1 MEGPV
6 IRNVS
11 FSTICSGGSPE
22 MPRKEEIKKVLLI
35 GSGPI
40 QIGQAAEFDFS
51 GSQACRALREEGVI
65 VVLVNSNPATIQT
78 DPGMADEIYI
88 EPLRAD
94 IIEKIIEKERPDGIL
109 SGMGGQTGL
118 NLTAELAER
127 GALKNVA
134 ILGTPLEAIYHGED
148 REKFRDLMQQIGEPV
163 PRSVILNNIADIGE
177 AIREVGLP
185 AIIRPAYTLGGA
197 GGGIAHNDDE
207 LRKIVEIGL
216 NRSRIHQV
224 LIEESVVGWKE
235 IEFEVMRDAAD
246 TCITVCGMENVDAMG
261 IHTGESVVVAPIL
274 TLRDD
279 EYQTLRSAA
288 IKIIRALDVQGG
300 CNIQFAYKDGDYRV
314 IEVNPRV
321 SRSSALAS
329 KATGYPI
336 ARVAAKI
343 AIGLR
348 LDEIQNSVTGC
359 TPASFEPSIDY
370 VVVKVPRWPFDK
382 FKGADRTL
390 TTAMKSTGEVMA
402 IGRTLEESFK
412 KALRSL
418 DTDMPHHSNPGEIR
432 MILSRPT
439 DERFSTLFDAFRQG
453 FSVEEVARLTNITP
467 FFLEK
472 IRNIVD
478 LEQSLA
484 LDSNPDQIV
493 RAKRC
498 GFTNSELVRIT
509 GRNWEEIE
517 AIAGLPTYKMVDTC
531 AAEFPATTPYYYST
545 WESESEI
552 RKQEKQKVLI
562 LGSGPIRIGQG
573 IEFDYCTVHAVKALR
588 EEGIEVHIVNN
599 NPETVSTD
607 FDTSDRLYFEPMQL
621 EDITS
626 ILKTDNYY
634 GIMVQFGGQNAVNL
648 AVPIEGEIQRLGL
661 STRILGTSPDAMDV
675 AEDRDRFS
683 ILLDRLHIPS
693 PPNSSAYSVEEAR
706 EKATRIGYPVLV
718 RPSYVLG
725 GRAMEIVH
733 DEVELESYMK
743 EAVRVSRNHP
753 VLIDQFLQ
761 NAIELDVDAIC
772 DGEDVLIGGI
782 MEHIEEA
789 GVHSG
794 DSACVIP
801 TQSLG
806 PAVLARVRE
815 YTKAIALGLGVVG
828 LVNIQ
833 LAIKGNTV
841 YVLEANPRASRTVP
855 FVSKATGI
863 PLAMLAAKTMMGK
876 KIKDLGYRETPI
888 SHVAVKEVLLPFNKL
903 PGVDTV
909 LGPEMK
915 STGEVM
921 GIDYDF
927 GRAYYK
933 ACISA
938 DNELP
943 VKGKVFISVSSEQK
957 DEVIGIARK
966 LIGLGLTLYGTEG
979 TVAYLAEAGIDAHL
993 IRKVQEGSPNVIDL
1007 MRQGE
1012 IRLII
1017 NTPTGKQARQDHYQI
1032 MRAAVDYG
1040 IPYITTVQAAR
1051 AAAQAI
1057 EVIQREQVTIEPI
1070 SHYIGN
1076 VGRSGSGGQSS

>member
-1 MEGPV
+1 MPKKDH
-6 IRNVS
+6 IR
-11 FSTICSGGSPE
+11 
-22 MPRKEEIKKVLLI
+22 KVLLI

-51 GSQACRALREEGVI
+51 GSQACRALREEGVK

-78 DPGMADEIYI
+78 DPEMADEIYI
-88 EPLRAD
+88 EPIRSE
-94 IIEKIIEKERPDGIL
+94 IIRKIIEKEKPDGIL

-118 NLTAELAER
+118 NMTAELAEK
-127 GALKNVA
+127 GALAGVE
-134 ILGTPLEAIYHGED
+134 ILGTPLDAIYQGED
-148 REKFRDLMQQIGEPV
+148 REKFRALMEQIGEPV
-163 PRSVILNNIADIGE
+163 PRSMILNRMDQVEE
-177 AIREVGLP
+177 ALRTVGLP
-185 AIIRPAYTLGGA
+185 AIIRPAYTLGGS
-197 GGGIAHNDDE
+197 GGGIAHTRE
-207 LRKIVEIGL
+207 EMIKIVEIGL
-216 NRSRIHQV
+216 TRSRINQV
-224 LIEESVVGWKE
+224 LVEESVVGWKE
-235 IEFEVMRDAAD
+235 IEFEVMRDAGD
-246 TCITVCGMENVDAMG
+246 TCIIVCGMENVDAMG

-279 EYQTLRSAA
+279 EFQTLRTAA
-288 IKIIRALDVQGG
+288 IKIIRALNVQGG
-300 CNIQFAYKDGDYRV
+300 CNIQFAYRDGEYRV

-348 LDEIQNSVTGC
+348 LDEITNSVTGC
-359 TPASFEPSIDY
+359 TPASFEPAIDY
-370 VVVKVPRWPFDK
+370 IVVKVPRWPFDK
-382 FKGADRTL
+382 FKNADRTL

-402 IGRTLEESFK
+402 IGRTVEEAFK

-418 DTDMPHHSNPGEIR
+418 DTDTEVHTNPSEIR

-439 DERFSTLFDAFRQG
+439 DERFATLFDAFRAG
-453 FSVEEVARLTNITP
+453 FSLEEVADLTHISP

-472 IRNIVD
+472 IQHIVNH
-478 LEQSLA
+478 EKKV
-484 LDSNPDQIV
+484 LDAPTVEDI
-493 RAKRC
+493 RLAKRY
-498 GFTNSELVRIT
+498 GFTNAEISRDTGYPIEKVKEIT
-509 GRNWEEIE
+509 GE
-517 AIAGLPTYKMVDTC
+517 PTYKMVDTC
-531 AAEFPATTPYYYST
+531 AAEFPAKTPYFYST
-545 WESESEI
+545 WDTECEI
-552 RKQEKQKVLI
+552 FRNDRQKILI

-588 EEGIEVHIVNN
+588 EENVEVHIVNN

-607 FDTSDRLYFEPMQL
+607 FDTSDRLFFEPMLL
-621 EDITS
+621 EDVMN
-626 ILKTDNYY
+626 ILMKDNYM
-634 GIMVQFGGQNAVNL
+634 GVMVQFGGQNAVNL
-648 AVPIEGEIQRLGL
+648 AVPLDKECRRLKL
-661 STRILGTSPDAMDV
+661 PTRVLGTSPDSMDI

-683 ILLDRLHIPS
+683 ILLDTLCIPS
-693 PPNSSAYSVEEAR
+693 PPNSSAYSLEEAR
-706 EKATRIGYPVLV
+706 KKAAMIGYPVLV

-733 DEVELESYMK
+733 DEIELESYMK

-753 VLIDQFLQ
+753 VLIDSFIQ
-761 NAIELDVDAIC
+761 NAIELDVDAVC

-782 MEHIEEA
+782 MEHIEQA

-801 TQSLG
+801 TQSLK
-806 PAVLARVRE
+806 PSILERVKE
-815 YTKAIALGLGVVG
+815 YTKKIALGLGVVG

-833 LAIKGNTV
+833 LAVKDDVV

-863 PLAMLAAKTMMGK
+863 PLAKIAAKTMIGK
-876 KIKDLGYRETPI
+876 KLRDMEYREKAY

-933 ACISA
+933 ASVSA
-938 DNELP
+938 DNTIPLE
-943 VKGKVFISVSSEQK
+943 GNIFISISKEQK
-957 DEVIGIARK
+957 DEVIPIARK
-966 LIGLGLTLYGTEG
+966 LMEIGLSLYGTSG
-979 TVAYLAEAGIDAHL
+979 TVDYLTEAGIPAQL
-993 IRKVQEGSPNVIDL
+993 VRKVQEGSPNVIDL
-1007 MRQGE
+1007 LRRGE
-1012 IRLII
+1012 IRMII
-1017 NTPTGKQARQDHYQI
+1017 NTPTDKQSRQDHYQI
-1032 MRAAVDYG
+1032 MRVAVDYG
-1040 IPYITTVQAAR
+1040 VPYITTIQAAR
-1051 AAAQAI
+1051 AAGLAI
-1057 EVIQREQVTIEPI
+1057 EAIKKERITIEPL
-1070 SHYIGN
+1070 SHYLGA
-1076 VGRSGSGGQSS
+1076 S

>member
-1 MEGPV
+1 MPKKDH
-6 IRNVS
+6 IR
-11 FSTICSGGSPE
+11 
-22 MPRKEEIKKVLLI
+22 KVLLI

-51 GSQACRALREEGVI
+51 GSQACRALREEGVK

-78 DPGMADEIYI
+78 DPEMADEIYI
-88 EPLRAD
+88 EPIRSE
-94 IIEKIIEKERPDGIL
+94 IIRKIIEKEKPDGIL

-118 NLTAELAER
+118 NMTAELAEK
-127 GALKNVA
+127 GALAGVE
-134 ILGTPLEAIYHGED
+134 ILGTPLEAIYQGED
-148 REKFRDLMQQIGEPV
+148 REKFRALMEQIGEPV
-163 PRSVILNNIADIGE
+163 PRSMILNRMDQVEE
-177 AIREVGLP
+177 ALRTVGLP
-185 AIIRPAYTLGGA
+185 AIIRPAYTLGGS
-197 GGGIAHNDDE
+197 GGGIAHTRE
-207 LRKIVEIGL
+207 EMIKIVEIGL
-216 NRSRIHQV
+216 TRSRINQV
-224 LIEESVVGWKE
+224 LVEESVVGWKE
-235 IEFEVMRDAAD
+235 IEFEVMRDAGD
-246 TCITVCGMENVDAMG
+246 TCIIVCGMENVDAMG

-279 EYQTLRSAA
+279 EFQTLRTAA

-300 CNIQFAYKDGDYRV
+300 CNIQFAYRNGEYRV

-348 LDEIQNSVTGC
+348 LDEIMNSVTGC
-359 TPASFEPSIDY
+359 TPASFEPAIDY
-370 VVVKVPRWPFDK
+370 IVVKVPRWPFDK
-382 FKGADRTL
+382 FKNADRTL

-402 IGRTLEESFK
+402 IGRTVEEAFK
-412 KALRSL
+412 KALHSL
-418 DTDMPHHSNPGEIR
+418 DTDTEVHTNPSEIR

-439 DERFSTLFDAFRQG
+439 DERFATLFDAFRAG
-453 FSVEEVARLTNITP
+453 FSLEEVADLTHISP

-472 IRNIVD
+472 IQHIVNHEKKLRD
-478 LEQSLA
+478 APTVEDIRLA
-484 LDSNPDQIV
+484 KQY
-493 RAKRC
+493 
-498 GFTNSELVRIT
+498 GFTNAEISRETGYPIEKVKEIT
-509 GRNWEEIE
+509 GE
-517 AIAGLPTYKMVDTC
+517 PTYKMVDTC
-531 AAEFPATTPYYYST
+531 AAEFPAKTPYFYST
-545 WESESEI
+545 WDTECEI
-552 RKQEKQKVLI
+552 FRNDRQKILI

-588 EEGIEVHIVNN
+588 EENVEVHIVNN

-607 FDTSDRLYFEPMQL
+607 FDTSDRLFFEPMLL
-621 EDITS
+621 EDVMN
-626 ILKTDNYY
+626 ILVKDNYM
-634 GIMVQFGGQNAVNL
+634 GVMVQFGGQNAVNL
-648 AVPIEGEIQRLGL
+648 AVPLDKECRRLNL
-661 STRILGTSPDAMDV
+661 PTRVLGTSPDSMDI

-683 ILLDRLHIPS
+683 ILLDTLCIPS
-693 PPNSSAYSVEEAR
+693 PPNSSAYSLEEAR
-706 EKATRIGYPVLV
+706 KKAAMIGYPVLV

-733 DEVELESYMK
+733 DEIELESYMK

-753 VLIDQFLQ
+753 VLIDSFIQ
-761 NAIELDVDAIC
+761 NAIELDVDAVC

-782 MEHIEEA
+782 MEHIEQA

-801 TQSLG
+801 TQSLK
-806 PAVLARVRE
+806 PSILERVKE
-815 YTKAIALGLGVVG
+815 YTKKIALGLGVVG

-833 LAIKGNTV
+833 LAVKDDVV

-863 PLAMLAAKTMMGK
+863 PLAKIAAKTMIGK
-876 KIKDLGYRETPI
+876 KLKDMEYREKAY

-933 ACISA
+933 ASVSA
-938 DNELP
+938 DNTIPLE
-943 VKGKVFISVSSEQK
+943 GNIFISISKEQK
-957 DEVIGIARK
+957 DEVIPIARK
-966 LIGLGLTLYGTEG
+966 LMEIGLSLYGTSG
-979 TVAYLAEAGIDAHL
+979 TVDYLTEAGIPAQL
-993 IRKVQEGSPNVIDL
+993 VRKVQEGSPNVIDL
-1007 MRQGE
+1007 LRRGE
-1012 IRLII
+1012 IRMII
-1017 NTPTGKQARQDHYQI
+1017 NTPTDKQSRQDHYQI
-1032 MRAAVDYG
+1032 MRVAVDYG
-1040 IPYITTVQAAR
+1040 VPYITTIQAAR
-1051 AAAQAI
+1051 AAGLAI
-1057 EVIQREQVTIEPI
+1057 EAIKKERITIEPL
-1070 SHYIGN
+1070 SHYLGA
-1076 VGRSGSGGQSS
+1076 S

>member
-1 MEGPV
+1 
-6 IRNVS
+6 
-11 FSTICSGGSPE
+11 
-22 MPRKEEIKKVLLI
+22 MPRKENIKKVLLI

-51 GSQACRALREEGVI
+51 GTQACRALREEGVK

-78 DPGMADEIYI
+78 DPETADEIYI
-88 EPLRAD
+88 EPIRAD
-94 IIEKIIEKERPDGIL
+94 IIAKIIEKEKPDGIL

-118 NLTAELAER
+118 NMTAELAER
-127 GALKNVA
+127 GALAGVE
-134 ILGTPLEAIYHGED
+134 ILGTPLEAIYQGED
-148 REKFRDLMQQIGEPV
+148 REKFRSLMQSIGEPV
-163 PRSVILNNIADIGE
+163 PTSMILNKMTQIDE
-177 AIREVGLP
+177 ALSIVGLP

-197 GGGIAHNDDE
+197 GGGVAHTRDE
-207 LRKIVEIGL
+207 MIRIVEIGL

-224 LIEESVVGWKE
+224 LIEESVAGWKE

-246 TCITVCGMENVDAMG
+246 TCIIVCGMENVDPMG

-279 EYQTLRSAA
+279 EFQLLRSAA
-288 IKIIRALDVQGG
+288 IKIIRALNVQGG
-300 CNIQFAYKDGDYRV
+300 CNIQFAYLNGDYRI

-348 LDEIQNSVTGC
+348 LDEITNTVTGC

-370 VVVKVPRWPFDK
+370 IVVKVPRWPFDK

-402 IGRTLEESFK
+402 IGRNIEEAFK
-412 KALRSL
+412 KALRSV
-418 DTDMPHHSNPGEIR
+418 DTDVTRHTSLSEIR
-432 MILSRPT
+432 MILTRPT
-439 DERFSTLFDAFRQG
+439 DERFQTLFDAFRVG
-453 FSVEEVARLTNITP
+453 ISLDEIADITKITP

-472 IRNIVD
+472 IQNIVN
-478 LEQSLA
+478 LEKKLESNPTRDDISLA
-484 LDSNPDQIV
+484 
-493 RAKRC
+493 KHY
-498 GFTNSELVRIT
+498 GFTDAELAKIT
-509 GRNWEEIE
+509 KKSWEEIE
-517 AIAGLPTYKMVDTC
+517 GVAGNPTYKMVDTC
-531 AAEFPATTPYYYST
+531 AAEFPARTPYFYST
-545 WESESEI
+545 WDQECEI
-552 RKQEKQKVLI
+552 QRDDRQKILI

-573 IEFDYCTVHAVKALR
+573 IEFDYCTVHAVKAVR
-588 EEGIEVHIVNN
+588 EEGVEVHIVNN

-607 FDTSDRLYFEPMQL
+607 FDTSDRLFFEPMSL
-621 EDITS
+621 EDIVN
-626 ILKTDNYY
+626 ILLKDNYY
-634 GIMVQFGGQNAVNL
+634 GVMVQFGGQNAVNL
-648 AVPIEGEIQRLGL
+648 AVPIYDEIQRLGL
-661 STRILGTSPDAMDV
+661 PTKILGTTPDSMDI

-683 ILLDRLHIPS
+683 ILLKKLDIPT
-693 PPNSSAYSVEEAR
+693 PPNSSAYSLEEAR
-706 EKATRIGYPVLV
+706 IKAAAIGYPVLV

-733 DEVELESYMK
+733 DEIELESYMK

-753 VLIDQFLQ
+753 VLIDSFLQ
-761 NAIELDVDAIC
+761 NAVELDVDAVC

-801 TQSLG
+801 TQSLS
-806 PAVLARVRE
+806 PAIIERVKD
-815 YTKAIALGLGVVG
+815 YTRKIAIGLGVVG
-828 LVNIQ
+828 LVNLQ
-833 LAIKGNTV
+833 LAVKDDVV

-863 PLAMLAAKTMMGK
+863 PLAKIAAKVMIGK
-876 KIKDLGYRETPI
+876 KLKEIGYTERPFC
-888 SHVAVKEVLLPFNKL
+888 HVAVKEVLLPFNKL

-933 ACISA
+933 ASISA

-943 VKGKVFISVSSEQK
+943 VEGNVFISVSNEQK
-957 DEVIGIARK
+957 DIVIDIARK
-966 LIGLGLTLYGTEG
+966 LKALGLTLYGTSG
-979 TVAYLAEAGIDAHL
+979 TVEYLNQAGIEANL
-993 IRKVQEGSPNVIDL
+993 VRKVQEGSPNVIDL
-1007 MRQGE
+1007 LRQGE
-1012 IRLII
+1012 IRLIV
-1017 NTPTGKQARQDHYQI
+1017 NTPVDKQSRQDHYQI
-1032 MRAAVDYG
+1032 MRAAVDYSV
-1040 IPYITTVQAAR
+1040 PYITTVQAAY
-1051 AAAQAI
+1051 AAAMAI
-1057 EVIQREQVTIEPI
+1057 EAIKKEKITIEPL
-1070 SHYIGN
+1070 SHYHGN
-1076 VGRSGSGGQSS
+1076 MG

>member
-1 MEGPV
+1 MPKLAH
-6 IRNVS
+6 IR
-11 FSTICSGGSPE
+11 
-22 MPRKEEIKKVLLI
+22 KVLLI

-51 GSQACRALREEGVI
+51 GSQACRSLREEGVK

-78 DPGMADEIYI
+78 DPDMADEIYI
-88 EPLRAD
+88 EPLRSD
-94 IIEKIIEKERPDGIL
+94 IIARIIEKERPDGIL

-127 GALKNVA
+127 GALAGVE
-134 ILGTPLEAIYHGED
+134 ILGTPLEAIYRGED
-148 REKFRDLMQQIGEPV
+148 REKFRDLMKEIGEPV
-163 PRSVILNNIADIGE
+163 PVSFILNDMAEIGE
-177 AIREVGLP
+177 ALKVVGLP
-185 AIIRPAYTLGGA
+185 AIVRPAYTLGGA
-197 GGGIAHNDDE
+197 GGGIATTKED
-207 LRKIVEIGL
+207 LVKIVELGL

-224 LIEESVVGWKE
+224 LIEESVQGWKE
-235 IEFEVMRDAAD
+235 IEFEVMRDSAD
-246 TCITVCGMENVDAMG
+246 TCIIVCGMENVDPMG

-279 EYQTLRSAA
+279 EFQKLRSAA
-288 IKIIRALDVQGG
+288 IKIIRALNVQGG
-300 CNIQFAYKDGDYRV
+300 CNIQFAFWNGDYRV

-348 LDEIQNSVTGC
+348 LDEIMNSVTGC

-382 FKGADRTL
+382 FKSADRTL

-402 IGRTLEESFK
+402 IGRTLEEAFK

-418 DTDMPHHSNPGEIR
+418 DTDVNEHTNPSEIR
-432 MILSRPT
+432 MILNRPT
-439 DERFSTLFDAFRQG
+439 DERFACLFDAFRQD
-453 FSVEEVARLTNITP
+453 FTIDEIYALTKITP

-472 IRNIVD
+472 IKNIVEMEED
-478 LEQSLA
+478 LAVNGTDEDIRLA
-484 LDSNPDQIV
+484 K
-493 RAKRC
+493 AY
-498 GFTNSELVRIT
+498 GFTDDEIVQLT
-509 GRNWEEIE
+509 GKDPDAVKSVTGN
-517 AIAGLPTYKMVDTC
+517 PVYKMVDTC
-531 AAEFPATTPYYYST
+531 AAEFPATTPYFYST
-545 WESESEI
+545 WDENSEI
-552 RKQEKQKVLI
+552 VKNDAKKVLI
-562 LGSGPIRIGQG
+562 IGSGPIRIGQG
-573 IEFDYCTVHAVKALR
+573 IEFDYCTVHAVMALR
-588 EEGIEVHIVNN
+588 EIGIEVHIVNN

-607 FDTSDRLYFEPMQL
+607 FDTSDRLFFEPMLL
-621 EDITS
+621 EDIMN
-626 ILKTDNYY
+626 ILKSDSYI
-634 GIMVQFGGQNAVNL
+634 GVMVQFGGQNSVNL
-648 AVPIEGEIQRLGL
+648 AVPIENELKKL
-661 STRILGTSPDAMDV
+661 NLPTKILGTSPDAMDI

-683 ILLDRLHIPS
+683 VLLDQLQIPS
-693 PPNSSAYSVEEAR
+693 PPNSSAYSPEEAR
-706 EKATRIGYPVLV
+706 AKAVTIGYPVLV

-733 DEVELESYMK
+733 DETELESYMK

-753 VLIDQFLQ
+753 VLIDSFLQ
-761 NAIELDVDAIC
+761 NAVELDVDAVC
-772 DGEDVLIGGI
+772 DGTDVFIGGV

-801 TQSLG
+801 TQSLSTS
-806 PAVLARVRE
+806 VLARVRD
-815 YTKAIALGLGVVG
+815 YTKKIALGLGVVG

-833 LAIKGNTV
+833 LAVKNDVV

-863 PLAMLAAKTMMGK
+863 PLAKMAAKIMMGHR
-876 KIKDLGYRETPI
+876 IADLGYKERMI

-933 ACISA
+933 ASISA

-943 VKGKVFISVSSEQK
+943 MQGNVFISVSAEQK
-957 DEVIGIARK
+957 DEAIAIARK
-966 LIGLGLTLYGTEG
+966 LVSLGLTLYGTSG
-979 TVAYLAEAGIDAHL
+979 TVEYLSQSGIDAHL
-993 IRKVQEGSPNVIDL
+993 VRKVQEGSPNVIDL
-1007 MRQGE
+1007 LRQGE

-1017 NTPTGKQARQDHYQI
+1017 NTPKGKQSRQDHYQI
-1032 MRAAVDYG
+1032 MRAAVDYSV
-1040 IPYITTVQAAR
+1040 PYITTLQAAR
-1051 AAAQAI
+1051 AAAHAI
-1057 EVIQREQVTIEPI
+1057 DAMKREKITLEPI
-1070 SHYIGN
+1070 SYYIGD
-1076 VGRSGSGGQSS
+1076 

>member
-1 MEGPV
+1 MPKMEH
-6 IRNVS
+6 
-11 FSTICSGGSPE
+11 
-22 MPRKEEIKKVLLI
+22 IKKVLII

-51 GSQACRALREEGVI
+51 GSQACRAMREEGVR

-78 DPGMADEIYI
+78 DPEMADTIYI

-94 IIEKIIEKERPDGIL
+94 IIARIIEKERPDGVL

-118 NLTAELAER
+118 NLTAELAEK
-127 GALKNVA
+127 GALKGVE
-134 ILGTPLEAIYHGED
+134 ILGTPLEAIYRGED
-148 REKFRDLMQQIGEPV
+148 REKFRDLMLQIGEPI
-163 PRSVILNNIADIGE
+163 PNSTILNNLGQIDD
-177 AIREVGLP
+177 AIQAVGLP
-185 AIIRPAYTLGGA
+185 AVVRPAYTLGGA
-197 GGGIAHNDDE
+197 GGGIARTREE
-207 LRKIVEIGL
+207 LVRIVELGL
-216 NRSRIHQV
+216 SRSRIHQV
-224 LIEESVVGWKE
+224 LIEESVLGWKE
-235 IEFEVMRDAAD
+235 IEFEVMRDSAD
-246 TCITVCGMENVDAMG
+246 TCIIVCGMENVDAMG
-261 IHTGESVVVAPIL
+261 IHTGDSVVVAPIL

-279 EYQTLRSAA
+279 EFQTLRSAA

-300 CNIQFAYKDGDYRV
+300 CNIQFAYNNGDYRV

-348 LDEIQNSVTGC
+348 LDEIMNTVTGC

-390 TTAMKSTGEVMA
+390 STSMKSTGEVMA
-402 IGRTLEESFK
+402 IGRNLEEAFM
-412 KALRSL
+412 KAKRSI
-418 DTDMPHHSNPGEIR
+418 DTDVTPHTSHSEIR

-439 DERFSTLFDAFRQG
+439 DERFHCLFDAFREG
-453 FSVEEVARLTNITP
+453 FSVEEVVQLTSITP

-472 IRNIVD
+472 IKNIVE
-478 LEQSLA
+478 LEKYLVAHHEPADILA
-484 LDSNPDQIV
+484 
-493 RAKRC
+493 AKRY
-498 GFTNSELVRIT
+498 GFSNAEIVRIT
-509 GRNWEEIE
+509 SLSLELVEEM
-517 AIAGLPTYKMVDTC
+517 AGEPSYKMVDTC
-531 AAEFPATTPYYYST
+531 AAEFPANTPYFYST
-545 WESESEI
+545 FEQECEI
-552 RKQEKQKVLI
+552 VPDAKKKILI

-588 EEGIEVHIVNN
+588 EEGVDVHIVNN

-607 FDTSDRLYFEPMQL
+607 FDTSDRLFFEPMQL
-621 EDITS
+621 EDVAN
-626 ILKTDNYY
+626 ILKKDNYD
-634 GIMVQFGGQNAVNL
+634 GVMVQFGGQNAVNL
-648 AVPIEGEIQRLGL
+648 AVPIEQEIKRLNL
-661 STRILGTSPDAMDV
+661 KTRILGTSPDAMDI

-683 ILLDRLHIPS
+683 VLLDKLGIPS
-693 PPNSSAYSVEEAR
+693 PPNTSAYSESEAQ
-706 EKATRIGYPVLV
+706 EKAEKIGYPLLV

-733 DEVELESYMK
+733 DATELERYMK

-753 VLIDQFLQ
+753 VLIDSYLQ
-761 NAIELDVDAIC
+761 NAIELDVDAVC
-772 DGEDVLIGGI
+772 DGEEVLIGGI
-782 MEHIEEA
+782 MEHIEQA
-789 GVHSG
+789 GIHSG

-801 TQSLG
+801 TQSLS
-806 PAVLARVRE
+806 PSILERVRE
-815 YTKAIALGLGVVG
+815 YTRKIAIGLGVVG

-833 LAIKGNTV
+833 LAVKGDIV

-855 FVSKATGI
+855 FVSKATGLPI
-863 PLAMLAAKTMMGK
+863 AKIAAKVMIGK
-876 KIKDLGYRETPI
+876 KLRDLGYHEREI

-903 PGVDTV
+903 LGVDTM

-927 GRAYYK
+927 GLAFYK

-943 VKGKVFISVSSEQK
+943 LKGNIFVSVNMEQK
-957 DEVIGIARK
+957 DDVIPIAKK
-966 LIGLGLTLYGTEG
+966 LRDLGLILYGTEG
-979 TVAYLAEAGIDAHL
+979 TVDYLQDAGVEAHL
-993 IRKVQEGSPNVIDL
+993 VRKVQEGSPNVIDM
-1007 MRQGE
+1007 MRHGE

-1017 NTPTGKQARQDHYQI
+1017 NTPTDRQSRQDHYQI
-1032 MRAAVDYG
+1032 MRAAVDYS
-1040 IPYITTVQAAR
+1040 IPYITTIQAAR
-1051 AAAQAI
+1051 AAALAI
-1057 EVIQREQVTIEPI
+1057 DAIKREKMTLEPI
-1070 SHYIGN
+1070 GHYIG
-1076 VGRSGSGGQSS
+1076 S

>member
-1 MEGPV
+1 MPKLPH
-6 IRNVS
+6 IR
-11 FSTICSGGSPE
+11 
-22 MPRKEEIKKVLLI
+22 KVLLI

-51 GSQACRALREEGVI
+51 GSQACRALREEGVKVI
-65 VVLVNSNPATIQT
+65 LVNSNPATIQT
-78 DPGMADEIYI
+78 DPDMADEIYI

-94 IIEKIIEKERPDGIL
+94 IIARIIEKEKPDGIL

-127 GALKNVA
+127 GALADVE
-134 ILGTPLEAIYHGED
+134 ILGTPLEAIYRGED
-148 REKFRDLMQQIGEPV
+148 REKFRDLMKEIGEPV
-163 PRSVILNNIADIGE
+163 PVSFILNDLAEIGE
-177 AIREVGLP
+177 ALNVVGLP
-185 AIIRPAYTLGGA
+185 AIVRPAYTLGGA
-197 GGGIAHNDDE
+197 GGGIAATKED
-207 LRKIVEIGL
+207 LIRIVELGL
-216 NRSRIHQV
+216 TRSRIHQV
-224 LIEESVVGWKE
+224 LIEESVQGWKE
-235 IEFEVMRDAAD
+235 IEFEVMRDSAD
-246 TCITVCGMENVDAMG
+246 TCIIVCGMENVDPMG

-279 EYQTLRSAA
+279 EFQKLRSAA
-288 IKIIRALDVQGG
+288 IKIIRALNVQGG
-300 CNIQFAYKDGDYRV
+300 CNIQFAFWNGDYRV

-348 LDEIQNSVTGC
+348 LDEIMNSVTGC
-359 TPASFEPSIDY
+359 TPASFEPAIDY

-402 IGRTLEESFK
+402 IGRTLEEGFK

-418 DTDMPHHSNPGEIR
+418 DTDVNEHTNPSEIR
-432 MILSRPT
+432 MILTRPT
-439 DERFSTLFDAFRQG
+439 DERFACLFDAFRQD
-453 FSVEEVARLTNITP
+453 FTVEEIHSLTKITP

-472 IRNIVD
+472 IKNIIEMEED
-478 LEQSLA
+478 LAVNGTEEDIRLA
-484 LDSNPDQIV
+484 
-493 RAKRC
+493 KTY
-498 GFTNSELVRIT
+498 GFTDEEIVQLTGKDPDAVKSIT
-509 GRNWEEIE
+509 GD
-517 AIAGLPTYKMVDTC
+517 PVYKMVDTC
-531 AAEFPATTPYYYST
+531 AAEFPATTPYFYST
-545 WESESEI
+545 WGENSELV
-552 RKQEKQKVLI
+552 KNDAKKVLI
-562 LGSGPIRIGQG
+562 IGSGPIRIGQG
-573 IEFDYCTVHAVKALR
+573 IEFDYCTVHAVMALR
-588 EEGIEVHIVNN
+588 EIGIEVHIVNN

-607 FDTSDRLYFEPMQL
+607 FDTSDRLFFEPMLL
-621 EDITS
+621 EDIMN
-626 ILKTDNYY
+626 ILKSDSYY
-634 GIMVQFGGQNAVNL
+634 GVMVQFGGQNSVNL
-648 AVPIEGEIQRLGL
+648 AVPIERELKKLGL
-661 STRILGTSPDAMDV
+661 PSKILGTSPDAMDV

-683 ILLDRLHIPS
+683 LLLDQLKIPS
-693 PPNSSAYSVEEAR
+693 PPNSSAYSPEEAR
-706 EKATRIGYPVLV
+706 AKAAVIGYPVLV

-733 DEVELESYMK
+733 DETELECYMK

-753 VLIDQFLQ
+753 VLIDSFLQ
-761 NAIELDVDAIC
+761 NAIELDVDAVC
-772 DGEDVLIGGI
+772 DGTDVFIGGI

-801 TQSLG
+801 TQSLSTS
-806 PAVLARVRE
+806 VLSRVRD
-815 YTKAIALGLGVVG
+815 YTKKIALGLGVVG

-833 LAIKGNTV
+833 LAVKNDIV

-863 PLAMLAAKTMMGK
+863 PLAKLAAKIMMGHR
-876 KIKDLGYRETPI
+876 IADLGYEERVI

-921 GIDYDF
+921 GIDFDF

-933 ACISA
+933 ASISA

-943 VKGKVFISVSSEQK
+943 MQGNVFISVSAEQK
-957 DEVIGIARK
+957 DEAIAISRK
-966 LIGLGLTLYGTEG
+966 LVTLGLSLYGTSG
-979 TVAYLAEAGIDAHL
+979 TVEYLSQSGIDAHL
-993 IRKVQEGSPNVIDL
+993 VRKVQEGSPNVIDL
-1007 MRQGE
+1007 LRRGE

-1017 NTPTGKQARQDHYQI
+1017 NTPKGKQSRQDHYQI
-1032 MRAAVDYG
+1032 MRAAVDYSV
-1040 IPYITTVQAAR
+1040 PYITTLQAAR

-1057 EVIQREQVTIEPI
+1057 DAMKREKITLEPI
-1070 SHYIGN
+1070 SYYIGE
-1076 VGRSGSGGQSS
+1076 

>member
-1 MEGPV
+1 
-6 IRNVS
+6 
-11 FSTICSGGSPE
+11 
-22 MPRKEEIKKVLLI
+22 MPRLPHIKKVIII

-51 GSQACRALREEGVI
+51 GSQACRALREEGVE

-78 DPGMADEIYI
+78 DPDMADVIYV
-88 EPLRAD
+88 EPLKAE
-94 IIEKIIEKERPDGIL
+94 IIAKIIRKEKPDGIL

-118 NLTAELAER
+118 NMTAELAEM
-127 GALKNVA
+127 GALDGVE
-134 ILGTPLEAIYHGED
+134 ILGTPLEAIYRGED
-148 REKFRDLMQQIGEPV
+148 REQFRDLMDEIGEPV
-163 PRSVILNNIADIGE
+163 PRSMILNSPDQIDE
-177 AIREVGLP
+177 AISQVGLP

-197 GGGIAHNDDE
+197 GGGVAHTPE
-207 LRKIVEIGL
+207 EMRRIVEIGL
-216 NRSRIHQV
+216 SRSRIHQV
-224 LIEESVVGWKE
+224 LIEESVTGWQE

-246 TCITVCGMENVDAMG
+246 TCIIICGMENVDPMG

-279 EYQTLRSAA
+279 EFQTMRSAA

-300 CNIQFAYKDGDYRV
+300 CNIQFAFWKGDYRV

-348 LDEIQNSVTGC
+348 LDEIMNTVTGC

-402 IGRTLEESFK
+402 IGRTLEEAFM
-412 KALRSL
+412 KALHSL
-418 DTDMPHHSNPGEIR
+418 DTDIFRHTNPNEIR
-432 MILSRPT
+432 MILTSPT
-439 DERFSTLFDAFRQG
+439 DERFACLFDAFREG
-453 FSVEEVARLTNITP
+453 FTVDEVASLTNILP

-472 IRNIVD
+472 IWNIVQ
-478 LEQSLA
+478 LEGKLTANST
-484 LDSNPDQIV
+484 PEEI
-493 RAKRC
+493 RTAKRF
-498 GFTNSELVRIT
+498 GFSNEQLSKLT
-509 GRNWEEIE
+509 GRPVSEIGE
-517 AIAGLPTYKMVDTC
+517 QAGQPSYKMVDTC
-531 AAEFPATTPYYYST
+531 AAEFPATTPYFYST
-545 WESESEI
+545 WEQECEI
-552 RKQEKQKVLI
+552 EKSGKQKVLI

-573 IEFDYCTVHAVKALR
+573 IEFDYCTVHAVAALR
-588 EEGIEVHIVNN
+588 EMGVEVHIVNN

-607 FDTSDRLYFEPMQL
+607 FDTSDRLFFEPMQL
-621 EDITS
+621 EDVIN
-626 ILKTDNYY
+626 ILRKDSYH
-634 GIMVQFGGQNAVNL
+634 GVMVQFGGQNSVNL
-648 AVPIEGEIQRLGL
+648 AMPIDEEIRRIGL
-661 STRILGTSPDAMDV
+661 STVILGTSPAAMDL

-683 ILLDRLHIPS
+683 GLLDRLGIPT
-693 PPNSSAYSVEEAR
+693 PPNSSAYSEGEA
-706 EKATRIGYPVLV
+706 KARAGRIGYPVLV

-733 DEVELESYMK
+733 DEVELEVYMK
-743 EAVRVSRNHP
+743 EAVRVSRQHP
-753 VLIDQFLQ
+753 VLIDSFLQ
-761 NAIELDVDAIC
+761 SAVEIDVDAVC
-772 DGEDVLIGGI
+772 DGEGVLIGGI

-801 TQSLG
+801 PQSLSES
-806 PAVLARVRE
+806 VVRRVRE
-815 YTKAIALGLGVVG
+815 YTREIALGIGVVG
-828 LVNIQ
+828 LINIQ
-833 LAIKGNTV
+833 YAVKDDIV

-863 PLAMLAAKTMMGK
+863 PLAKVAAKVMLGK
-876 KIKDLGYRETPI
+876 KLSDMGLTEPVI

-933 ACISA
+933 ACIAA
-938 DNELP
+938 DNSLP
-943 VKGKVFISVSSEQK
+943 REGNVFISVTKEQK
-957 DEVIGIARK
+957 EDLIPIAES
-966 LIGLGLTLYGTEG
+966 LVQSGLVLYGTAG
-979 TVAYLAEAGIDAHL
+979 TVETLASRGISANL
-993 IRKVQEGSPNVIDL
+993 VRKVQEGSPNVIDM
-1007 MRQGE
+1007 MRRGE
-1012 IRLII
+1012 VQLII
-1017 NTPTGKQARQDHYQI
+1017 NTPADKLSRQDHYQI
-1032 MRAAVDYG
+1032 MRSAVDYG
-1040 IPYITTVQAAR
+1040 VPYITTMQAAR
-1051 AAAQAI
+1051 AAAMAI
-1057 EVIQREQVTIEPI
+1057 REIGRKDITIEPL
-1070 SHYIGN
+1070 SHYIG
-1076 VGRSGSGGQSS
+1076 